1 MAAIKVAI
9 QRMFKTS
16 PLWMIPLVCGMP
28 LSLEAAQQA
37 DCYQSYSE
45 RDLVTAQQTCQG
57 LAEQNDARA
66 AFILATIYYQEGSV
80 AGDQRGIFWDK
91 VAAENGHAE
100 AAYRLAL
107 AYQLGQGLEQDNTQA
122 ARWYTQAAQAH
133 HAKAQRSLGAM
144 YEGGYGVKQNFQQAY
159 AWYKRAAAQGLPDAQ
174 LRLGTIFFEGRG
186 VKADRVQAQHWIRKS
201 AEAGNHNAQLALG
214 VMLAEIDPQD
224 SARWYQRSADQG
236 NVSAKQNLALIYF
249 SGQGVERDLPKA
261 LMLVDEAIESGNY
274 ASQALRT
281 EIVAEL
287 QPEVVAVKEN
297 FAKESVVKESTV
309 TKNTV
314 EEITAQETTLID
326 NPAEEQFAKAV
337 DAQNNAV
344 EESTSEKT
352 SVKASVTETV
362 VTEKSA
368 VALVVPVNEELITE
382 TEVEASKNTLVSVEQ
397 QPINSEMASQAVV
410 DDASSQHQAQALLTL
425 ASVQVSVDAITQM
438 TESAPPA
445 ASAET
450 VAVAVVTGTAEPVK
464 RADNDTVK
472 LAIASVETA
481 NDSGNVT
488 AKPLS
493 VVTPVEPLLKKES
506 GSYGMEADDW
516 LMRQPAERYVI
527 QLTNGEFKKGM
538 EKYIRRAGLKNVEG
552 WHFYRTQRDAG
563 LYYVLVYGEYE
574 TVAAA
579 KKALAKLPRKAR
591 RSHWVRQYSTLQKLY
606 RTPGSLPP
614 VE

>member
-9 QRMFKTS
+9 QRMFKPS
-16 PLWMIPLVCGMP
+16 APWMIPLVCGMP

-66 AFILATIYYQEGSV
+66 AFILATIYYQEGTD

-91 VAAENGHAE
+91 IAAENGHAE

-122 ARWYTQAAQAH
+122 VRWYTQAAQAH

-144 YEGGYGVKQNFQQAY
+144 YEGGYGVKQNIQQAY

-174 LRLGTIFFEGRG
+174 LRLGTMFFEGRG

-261 LMLVDEAIESGNY
+261 LALVDEAIESGNY
-274 ASQALRT
+274 SSQALRA

-287 QPEVVAVKEN
+287 KPEGTEVAIAEPVISELVI
-297 FAKESVVKESTV
+297 ADSTAGLDAIV
-309 TKNTV
+309 EQTVNNSPVDLELTK
-314 EEITAQETTLID
+314 AAD
-326 NPAEEQFAKAV
+326 
-337 DAQNNAV
+337 
-344 EESTSEKT
+344 
-352 SVKASVTETV
+352 ASVTVAAVSE
-362 VTEKSA
+362 ESA
-368 VALVVPVNEELITE
+368 AFVVPDSEKNVAQNSAT
-382 TEVEASKNTLVSVEQ
+382 EAS
-397 QPINSEMASQAVV
+397 ASAAQENIAAAAEKQSADNGAAGQEVV
-410 DDASSQHQAQALLTL
+410 DIASSPDEPKALLAL
-425 ASVQVSVDAITQM
+425 ASVEVSADTLTQI

-445 ASAET
+445 ASAST
-450 VAVAVVTGTAEPVK
+450 VAVSAVTEDTESVKPTDNETITLAVT
-464 RADNDTVK
+464 
-472 LAIASVETA
+472 SVEA
-481 NDSGNVT
+481 VNAADEESD
-488 AKPLS
+488 KQLP
-493 VVTPVEPLLKKES
+493 VVTPVEPLLEKES
-506 GSYGMEADDW
+506 GPYGMEADGW
-516 LMRQPAERYVI
+516 LMKQPAERYVI
-527 QLTNGEFKKGM
+527 QLTNGEFREGM
-538 EKYIRRAGLKNVEG
+538 EKYIRRAGLKSVKG

-614 VE
+614 AE